1 MNMTEQE
8 QIAYNTGY
16 KKAVD
21 KAAEWIKEQTE
32 LDVPISTNKNGE
44 INTEEYLNNLQAA
57 TNQLEKVIRE
67 FKEFMK
73 NN

>member
-8 QIAYNTGY
+8 QIAYNAGY

>member
-1 MNMTEQE
+1 MTEQE
-8 QIAYNTGY
+8 QIAYNAGY

>member
-8 QIAYNTGY
+8 QITYNMGY

-57 TNQLEKVIRE
+57 TNQLEKVICE